1 MRLGIGMNMIEV
13 RDLKKVF
20 KLEKSEFKKSSYNV
34 KAVDGINFAIEE
46 NKTLGLVGES
56 GSGKSTTGRLI
67 LRLINPTSGKIYLNG
82 RDISKIKY
90 KEFNKLRKDLQMVF
104 QNPYSS
110 LDNKMSIYD
119 SLIQPLKIH
128 NIVSPLDYKKEVEK
142 LLDMVKISKESLY
155 KFPHEFSGG
164 QRQRISI
171 ARALST
177 RPKFLVF
184 DEPVSALDVSI
195 QAQVLNL
202 ISDLKEEF
210 NLTYLFIAHDL
221 NVIRH
226 VSDTIAVMYMGKI
239 LEKGNGEQ
247 IFNSPKHPYTKLLL
261 SSIPGIDR
269 SETLETGAKT
279 IFLDE
284 NKKEEKL
291 GCPFY
296 SRCESRMD
304 KCKRSM
310 PEVRFIEGV
319 EVFCFLYDKDSDKD
333 SDKDFKEKETENKE
347 SDNSLDSKN
356 NLNKKQN
363 LNDQDNGKANI
374 NKKIIEGES

>member
-1 MRLGIGMNMIEV
+1 MEDLKEKGIEKENRNMIEV
-13 RDLKKVF
+13 KNLRKVF
-20 KLEKSEFKKSSYNV
+20 HLKKSEFRKGMDEV
-34 KAVDGINFAIEE
+34 HAVDGINFKIEK
-46 NKTLGLVGES
+46 NKTMGIVGES

-67 LRLINPTSGKIYLNG
+67 LRLINPTSGKILLKG

-90 KEFNKLRKDLQMVF
+90 KEFNLLRKDLQMVF

-128 NIVSPLDYKKEVEK
+128 DIVSPLDYKKEVKK
-142 LLDMVKISKESLY
+142 LLNMVKISEKSLY

-202 ISDLKEEF
+202 ITDLKEEF
-210 NLTYLFIAHDL
+210 SLTYLFIAHDL
-221 NVIRH
+221 NVIRY
-226 VSDTIAVMYMGKI
+226 VSDFISVMYMGKI
-239 LEKGNGEQ
+239 LEKGDGEK

-261 SSIPGIDR
+261 SSIPGIEKD
-269 SETLETGAKT
+269 SFKSKNNNK
-279 IFLDE
+279 E
-284 NKKEEKL
+284 NSKGIIIDSKINKEKE

-296 SRCESRMD
+296 SRCPYRMD
-304 KCKRSM
+304 KCKESM
-310 PEVRFIEGV
+310 PGPRYIDGV
-319 EVFCFLYDKDSDKD
+319 EVFCYLY
-333 SDKDFKEKETENKE
+333 
-347 SDNSLDSKN
+347 SDNSNINDIKN
-356 NLNKKQN
+356 NIKVRKKKM
-363 LNDQDNGKANI
+363 GKE
-374 NKKIIEGES
+374 KLQEGFNWN